1 MESWAI
7 ENLMQ
12 TGAMILA
19 VLIPVIGF
27 TARFA
32 LRPIIRDLKELRQAQ
47 AQPVGQMDQA
57 RLDRMELQ
65 LENLESSVERLLEI
79 VEYDR
84 RLEPGEPS
92 EDAS

>member
-32 LRPIIRDLKELRQAQ
+32 LRPIIRDLKELREAQ
-47 AQPVGQMDQA
+47 AHPAGQMDHA

-79 VEYDR
+79 LEYGR

-92 EDAS
+92 EDAP